1 MNTFKIA
8 IKGGK
13 PLTGPI
19 HIVGNKNGVLPA
31 IADSILTKETI
42 VYNNIP
48 CSPDVKKMLQA
59 LEIMGARVTT
69 QWPTVMINCEHLED
83 TPVPR
88 CIEGMQAGYLFVGP
102 LLRRFKKAT
111 VPIASGC
118 NLGYRGPEDHIYY
131 FSEIGV
137 TSSINEDKTEITFTA
152 AEPFEEQRVNA
163 NRSDFEERSITYTSA
178 NVTPTENILM
188 FLCGAS
194 RYRTELNGIAQEP
207 HVAQHINLMRSMGA
221 KIIGKGSTLVVEG
234 VIQELHGAEFTPEPD
249 HVHYFG
255 AVIEIAMTG
264 SDRPVH
270 TRMTPGILH
279 MNTFIKKIGIKFELN
294 DEGVFVYGSQ
304 SSYTPD
310 ETFPREED
318 ESGFITYRMNTGPW
332 PRFPV
337 DCIASFIAWS
347 TMNNTP
353 GTRTVIYNDMYTDG
367 LKYVKCMQEMGAE
380 ITIGKNEV
388 ITHYIK
394 GGNPYLKQCREIIVV
409 PNIIEGC
416 RAINSC
422 ALSGGYHILSNADYV
437 NRRNPTYIEDLQ
449 TSGADIEILS

>member
-8 IKGGK
+8 VKGGK
-13 PLTGPI
+13 PLIGPI
-19 HIVGNKNGVLPA
+19 HIVSNKNAVLPA
-31 IADSILTKETI
+31 IAASILTKETM
-42 VYNNIP
+42 VYNNMP

-69 QWPTVMINCEHLED
+69 QWPRIMINCEHLENI
-83 TPVPR
+83 PVPD

-102 LLRRFKKAT
+102 LLRRFKTAT
-111 VPIASGC
+111 VPISSGC

-137 TSSINEDKTEITFTA
+137 TSSINEERTAITFTPS
-152 AEPFEEQRVNA
+152 EPFEEDRLNV
-163 NRSDFEERSITYTSA
+163 NRSDFEERSITYVSA

-207 HVAQHINLMRSMGA
+207 HVVQHINLMRSMGA
-221 KIIGKGSTLVVEG
+221 KIIGKGSTLIVEG
-234 VIQELHGAEFTPEPD
+234 VIQELHGTEFTPDPD

-255 AVIEIAMTG
+255 EVIETAMTK
-264 SDRPVH
+264 SDRQINV
-270 TRMTPGILH
+270 RMTHGIKH
-279 MNTFIKKIGIKFELN
+279 MNTFIKKMGVKFDLN

-304 SSYTPD
+304 SSYSPD
-310 ETFPREED
+310 ETFPREES

-332 PRFPV
+332 SRFPV
-337 DCIASFIAWS
+337 DCVASFIAWS
-347 TMNNTP
+347 TMNGTP

-367 LKYVKCMQEMGAE
+367 LKYVRCMQEMGAN

-394 GGNPYLKQCREIIVV
+394 GGNPYLNPGKKTIVV

-422 ALSGGYHILSNADYV
+422 ALSGGYHILENADYV

-449 TSGADIEILS
+449 ASGADIQILN